1 MQNIRAKEVLGY
13 VFLPGILPRAK
24 SLFGSGFGFLAY
36 LMATILNATRLL
48 PNEHPYLSPAN
59 IGKYSIRSVFAQAG
73 ERLVF
78 DRKHID
84 QLAIYFTLM
93 LGFILLVLQFVFL
106 IIGMVAKP
114 VMAAPAFTGMFNT
127 PSPNRD
133 IAFVLLD
140 KVFGVPGFFN
150 SDYAPTGAPL
160 PFHQALHS
168 LFQFYST
175 ALLLVAVIIFL
186 YYVLVIV
193 AETAQTGTPFG
204 RRFNHLWAPI
214 RLVVALGLLVP
225 INYGLNS
232 GQYIVLMAAKMGS
245 GFATNGWFL
254 FNSSMGNGL
263 GAEDNTLF
271 ARPKVPDSWPLV
283 KFMTLATTCKIAY
296 ESLGVT
302 GINAYIIKNPANSQ
316 IVTGADYATALAFYN
331 QGDIV
336 IRFGQKDTE
345 KHGGEIGA
353 VFPYCGEIQLKTSV
367 ATNTGTLIG
376 PYNVQMRYFIET
388 MLLWEDF
395 SVEFG
400 EIMAYKFLPNKT
412 TGCPAS
418 AWSGSYFDV
427 AGCTSE
433 AGIPNAEI
441 AAMRREEQALG
452 YEQAVRQARQAMID
466 SGSLAIPQDM
476 LDRGWGGAG
485 IWYNRIAEM
494 NGAFFSAVSNL
505 PTVSLLPLPM
515 KKIME
520 ENTKAN
526 QNVSIEEMFTPN
538 LSDGQATPIE
548 GNDALVGQVLYQS
561 YKKLGSDDAFMS
573 SETSK
578 KQNIFRDTLNLLM
591 GLNGLF
597 TMRENTDIHPLAQL
611 VGLGKGI
618 VDSAIRN
625 LFTATVFGAAGGAF
639 NAFPDAK
646 GMAAIA
652 SMSSSIFTT
661 LATIGLGVGFMLYY
675 VLPFLPFMY
684 FFFAVGTWLK
694 TIFEAMVGAPLWAL
708 AHLRIDGHG
717 LPGESAMGG
726 YFMILEIFLRPI
738 LTVFGLIGAL
748 IIFAAM
754 VRVLNE
760 VFTLVTANLSGF
772 DNNPCSVT
780 APGGDCTLAGAA
792 AAPYNSNIQSDPTN
806 PIVVELLKFKRDTID
821 EFFFTIIYTVIV
833 YMMANTS
840 FKMIDQVPSNI
851 MRWMGAGIQVFA
863 DEATDNAVEGMK
875 KYAAYSGASM
885 TAQFSS
891 GLVQSAGKVSQGVM
905 ELRNGGPP
913 KGTSTTGGRGGTP

>member
-1 MQNIRAKEVLGY
+1 M
-13 VFLPGILPRAK
+13 PGVLPRAK

-36 LMATILNATRLL
+36 LMATIFNATRLL
-48 PNEHPYLSPAN
+48 PNEHPYLRPAN
-59 IGKYSIRSVFAQAG
+59 IGQYSVRSVFAQAG

-106 IIGMVAKP
+106 VIGVIAKP
-114 VMAAPAFTGMFNT
+114 VLAAPGFTGMFNT

-160 PFHQALHS
+160 PFHQALQS

-186 YYVLVIV
+186 YYVLVII

-245 GFATNGWFL
+245 GFATNGWLL
-254 FNSSMGNGL
+254 FNSSMGNAL
-263 GAEDNTLF
+263 GADDNTLF

-283 KFMTLATTCKIAY
+283 KFMTLAATCKVAY
-296 ESLGVT
+296 DRLGVT
-302 GINAYIIKNPANSQ
+302 GINAYIVKNPANSQ
-316 IVTGADYATALAFYN
+316 VVTAADYDTALAFYDN
-331 QGDIV
+331 RDIV
-336 IRFGQKDTE
+336 IRFGQKDTD
-345 KHGGEIGA
+345 KHGSQPGA
-353 VFPYCGEIQLKTSV
+353 VFPYCGEITLKTTV
-367 ATNTGTLIG
+367 ATNTGTNIG
-376 PYNVQMRYFIET
+376 PYTVQARYFIET
-388 MLLWEDF
+388 MLLWDDF
-395 SVEFG
+395 SLEFG
-400 EIMAYKFLPNKT
+400 DIMAHRTMPNKELA
-412 TGCPAS
+412 CPNPPLWNAT
-418 AWSGSYFDV
+418 YFDA
-427 AGCTSE
+427 AGCTNE
-433 AGIPNAEI
+433 GGITNDEI
-441 AAMRREEQALG
+441 AMMRREEQALG
-452 YEQAVRQARQAMID
+452 YERTVRDARQAMVD
-466 SGSLAIPQDM
+466 NASLAIPQDM

-485 IWYNRIAEM
+485 IWYNRVADM
-494 NGAFFSAVSNL
+494 NGTFFTAVSHL
-505 PTVSLLPLPM
+505 PSVSLLPLPM
-515 KKIME
+515 KLIME
-520 ENTKAN
+520 ANTAAN
-526 QNVSIEEMFTPN
+526 QNVSIQEMFTPN
-538 LSDGQATPIE
+538 LSDGQATPIS
-548 GNDALVGQVLYQS
+548 GNEALVGQVLYES
-561 YKKLGSDDAFMS
+561 YQKLGADDTFMS

-597 TMRENTDIHPLAQL
+597 TLRENTDIHPLAQL

-618 VDSAIRN
+618 VDSALRN
-625 LFTATVFGAAGGAF
+625 LFVATVFSAGGGAF

-646 GMAAIA
+646 GLAAFA
-652 SMSSSIFTT
+652 NMGSSIFTT
-661 LATIGLGVGFMLYY
+661 LATIGLSVGFMLYY

-760 VFTLVTANLSGF
+760 IFTLVTANLAGF
-772 DNNPCSVT
+772 DNNPCNIT
-780 APGGDCTLAGAA
+780 TPGGECTLAGAT
-792 AAPYNSNIQSDPTN
+792 AAPYNSNTQADSAN
-806 PIVVELLKFKRDTID
+806 PIVTELLKFKRDTVD
-821 EFFFTIIYTVIV
+821 EFFFTIIYTIIV
-833 YMMANTS
+833 YMMANSS
-840 FKMIDQVPSNI
+840 FKMIDQVPSKI
-851 MRWMGAGIQVFA
+851 LRWMGAGVQVFS
-863 DEATDNAVEGMK
+863 DGTNTDDAVRDMK
-875 KYAAYSGASM
+875 RYAAFSGANM
-885 TAQFSS
+885 TAQFAG
-891 GLVQSAGKVSQGVM
+891 GLTQSASKTAQGIM
-905 ELRNGGPP
+905 ELRNGGAPT
-913 KGTSTTGGRGGTP
+913 GTRTTGGGGGGGTP